1 MAVKAPRV
9 AALALVA
16 SSALVAFGG
25 APSAAQLASCSS
37 RPVVVGVNG
46 QGTTDFDR
54 VRAAQLGW
62 VRITIR
68 WSVVNPAPGVWQL
81 ADLDRDV
88 AAARAHGVEVL
99 ALLSQTPEWLGGG
112 PHGVVP
118 PADLDPWREFVGRMA
133 RRYRGRIAAYEIW
146 NEPDVDD
153 LGEGIGWDRDLDA
166 APRYVDLL
174 HAAATVIRN
183 EAPGTLIVAPALSSA
198 STERTAQ
205 LWRQLESAVFADGAA
220 VDDVDVVSVHQNVLD
235 ADPPG
240 EWLVRLLSR
249 KLYPLSAEAPA
260 LARKP
265 IWLTE
270 FGWQSGQVGEARQ
283 REYVEQALALL
294 TGAGAWPRC
303 DNIGNYRITAAFI
316 YKLQDSGGETSGL
329 FRASGEAK
337 AVVSDFLQRLT
348 FPATSGGTPRADLA
362 VECAELECAF
372 RQATFQPTGPWQCEW
387 DFGDGTGA
395 EGCAVTHAYGRRG
408 QFLIG
413 LSMQLASL
421 RLAGSQWLMAT
432 CADRQPPIVVAR
444 SPKPAAHVSGVVPVR
459 VRATDDRGVVETQL
473 WVDGRLLATRPRG
486 GAVGFLWDTRDLR
499 PGSTHLLKILA
510 RDRCGNVGSPAQGS
524 IAVIVGGA

>member
-1 MAVKAPRV
+1 MAVKARAV
-9 AALALVA
+9 AAILYVA
-16 SSALVAFGG
+16 CCTFAG
-25 APSAAQLASCSS
+25 APAATEPSRCSS
-37 RPVVVGVNG
+37 RPVVIGVNG
-46 QGTTDFDR
+46 QGTIDFDR
-54 VRAAQLGW
+54 VRTAQLGW
-62 VRITIR
+62 VRLTIR

-81 ADLDRDV
+81 AELDREI

-99 ALLSQTPEWLGGG
+99 AILSQTPEWLGGG
-112 PHGVVP
+112 AHGVVP
-118 PADLDPWREFVGRMA
+118 PGDTEPWRELVGRMA

-146 NEPDVDD
+146 NEPDVED

-174 HAAATVIRN
+174 HAAATAIRN

-205 LWRQLESAVFADGAA
+205 LWRQLESTVFADGAA
-220 VDDVDVVSVHQNVLD
+220 IDDVDVVSVHQNVLD

-265 IWLTE
+265 IWVTE
-270 FGWQSGQVGEARQ
+270 LGWQSAQVGEGRQ
-283 REYVEQALALL
+283 RDYLEQVLTLV
-294 TGAGAWPRC
+294 TGAADWPRC
-303 DNIGNYRITAAFI
+303 DNIANYRITAAFI
-316 YKLQDSGGETSGL
+316 YKLQDSGGESSGL

-337 AVVSDFLQRLT
+337 AAVTDFLQHLA
-348 FPATSGGTPRADLA
+348 FPATSGGTQRADLA
-362 VECAELECAF
+362 VDCAELDCAF
-372 RQATFQPTGPWQCEW
+372 RQATFEPAGPWQCTW
-387 DFGDGTGA
+387 DFGDGTRA
-395 EGCAVTHAYGRRG
+395 DGCTATHGYRRRG
-408 QFLIG
+408 QYLVG

-421 RLAGSQWLMAT
+421 RLDGGQWLNAT
-432 CADRQPPIVVAR
+432 CGDRQPPTVVVR
-444 SPKPAAHVSGVVPVR
+444 SPKRGASVSGIVPVR
-459 VRATDDRGVVETQL
+459 LRATDDRGVVETQL

-510 RDRCGNVGSPAQGS
+510 RDRCGNVGSLPQGS
-524 IAVIVGGA
+524 IAVTIGGS